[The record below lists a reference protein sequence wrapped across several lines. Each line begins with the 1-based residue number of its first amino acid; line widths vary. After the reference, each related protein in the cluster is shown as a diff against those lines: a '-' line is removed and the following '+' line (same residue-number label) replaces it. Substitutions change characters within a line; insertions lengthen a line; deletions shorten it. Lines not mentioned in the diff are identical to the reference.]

1 MAKSLVKLS
10 VNDCIRVYSRLTYAA
25 LTGSYVNAA
34 DLSNVLFGFYES
46 KLQARHLQAIDD
58 ALVWCFWFDL
68 ANGRKPLS
76 ALFIR
81 GKALTPSPKCI
92 DMCIEAKLYACE
104 ERSDDNDMRCWHSIV
119 CSIFSAYDATKIKL
133 ERSDD
138 YCKPEK
144 SSD

>member
-46 KLQARHLQAIDD
+46 KLQAKHLQAIDD
-58 ALVWCFWFDL
+58 ALVWCFWFDI
-68 ANGRKPLS
+68 ANDRSPMS

-81 GKALTPSPKCI
+81 GKALSPSPKFI
-92 DMCIEAKLYACE
+92 DMCIGAGLYNSE
-104 ERSDDNDMRCWHSIV
+104 DRTEDNDLRCWHSIV
-119 CSIFSAYDATKIKL
+119 CNIFSAYDATKTKL
-133 ERSDD
+133 ESSDD
-138 YCKPEK
+138 NCKPEK
-144 SSD
+144 SD